1 MKIEVITKEKLAD
14 FEHLML
20 SYIYEE
26 LESYDDDLDCEYI
39 CLAATVPNED
49 GIIIPV
55 SVLICLMEPF
65 GDVAVLS
72 VYTLPA
78 YRRLGY
84 ASELLD
90 KAVFVARQLFIF
102 EEGEDEEDINV
113 KAIYRLRPEFQ
124 EVFEAFLKKNHFV
137 DFILLDEDDDPQVW
151 AAMAEYRFYK
161 VPDPNAPK
169 AEENEAGTDTD
180 APEASEEAEGA
191 DPNDAETGEESSGT
205 DENAPE
211 PSEEGNSAD
220 TDDPEPEAEG
230 GSADPQ

>member
-1 MKIEVITKEKLAD
+1 MEIEVISKEKLTD
-14 FEHLML
+14 YKHLML
-20 SYIYEE
+20 SYIYDE

-65 GDVAVLS
+65 GDIAVLS
-72 VYTLPA
+72 IYTLPS
-78 YRRLGY
+78 YRRQGY

-90 KAVFVARQLFIF
+90 KAVFIARRLFIF
-102 EEGEDEEDINV
+102 EEGEDEEDINL

-137 DFILLDEDDDPQVW
+137 DFVLLDEDDDPQVW

-161 VPDPNAPK
+161 TDSDPKSDPDSDPDLEPDEDSGSDSISDQNSGSDPVS
-169 AEENEAGTDTD
+169 DS
-180 APEASEEAEGA
+180 APE
-191 DPNDAETGEESSGT
+191 
-205 DENAPE
+205 
-211 PSEEGNSAD
+211 
-220 TDDPEPEAEG
+220 
-230 GSADPQ
+230 